1 MPSNATRRTVVST
14 LCAGLLALCTPAA
27 AQEKY
32 PSRPITLMVG
42 FAPGGGTDIIARLI
56 APKLSEVLGQPVVV
70 ENRSGAS
77 GTIAAAAV
85 SRAAPDGY
93 TMLMGHVSSNAM
105 VPAVMRVPYDPLR
118 SFTPV
123 AVVGTVPQV
132 VVVPAASPVKTL
144 QELIA
149 FSKKSAQKPNYAS
162 SGVGTQQH
170 LAAELFKQATGA
182 DLVHVPYKGSG
193 QAINDLVAG
202 VVDLNFDTVPTVLPH
217 IRAGTLRPLAVTTKT
232 RVPTLPDVP
241 TVAESGVPG
250 FDVDTWYMVMGPAHL
265 PQPIVDLWSNAVKQA
280 LTDPAA
286 RQRLTD
292 LGTVIVGGTPAE
304 AAAVLD
310 ADVAKWGR
318 VVKDAGIKAT
328 D

>member
-14 LCAGLLALCTPAA
+14 LCAGLLVLCAPAL

-32 PSRPITLMVG
+32 PTRSVTLMVG

-56 APKLSEVLGQPVVV
+56 APKLSEALGQPVVV

-77 GTIAAAAV
+77 GSIAASAV

-132 VVVPAASPVKTL
+132 LVVPAASPVKTL

-149 FSKKSAQKPNYAS
+149 YSKKNPQKPNYAS

-182 DLVHVPYKGSG
+182 ELVHVPYKGSG

-217 IRAGTLRPLAVTTKT
+217 IRAGTLRALAVTTKT

-250 FDVDTWYMVMGPAHL
+250 FDVDTWYMVMGPANL
-265 PQPIVDLWSNAVKQA
+265 PQPIVDLWADAVQKA
-280 LTDPAA
+280 LKDPAV

-292 LGTVIVGGTPAE
+292 LGTEIVGGTPAG
-304 AAAVLD
+304 AASVLN
-310 ADVAKWGR
+310 ADVAKWAR